1 MGMAASQARLLSL
14 TARIHGVEHQAQ
26 SIQNAK
32 VQLATQSDQVYQDY
46 MAAMNENVLAFDI
59 INGANGQTSTIAA
72 NFNNLC
78 SINRARPATAN
89 TTYALRNSQGLLIVE
104 DDVYEAYS
112 EGRYSNG
119 YEFAMYML
127 LGDGNINLFS
137 DADGDGL
144 TDDVIGALEK
154 AELEVLEDY
163 LLNNPGDS
171 RLRDLNTQIEKLAE
185 DADISITNLSYA
197 TIYDYEGIADGNP
210 AFKAE
215 EYKKLI
221 EELKNELY
229 KNHANEIYQEL
240 LNTYY
245 DELGE
250 EVPEINQEQ
259 FDYYVSIFNQIQACG
274 GCISINEYNG
284 PHGDAA
290 NDADWL
296 HNMVQ
301 SGLIS
306 VELVNV
312 DPKTGKTT
320 LSRTSP
326 SSDST
331 LSFREKTSIDN
342 RALAKAEAEY
352 EHKLKQIN
360 SIDKKYDLDL
370 SKLETER
377 NALTTELDTVKTV
390 IKDNVTRS
398 FKIFS

>member
-1 MGMAASQARLLSL
+1 MAASQARLLSL
-14 TARIHGVEHQAQ
+14 TARIHDVEHQAQ

-59 INGANGQTSTIAA
+59 INGANGQKSTIAA

-78 SINRARPATAN
+78 SINRAHPAVAG

-104 DDVYEAYS
+104 DNVYEAYS
-112 EGRYSNG
+112 EGRYKNG

-127 LGDGNINLFS
+127 LGDGNVNLFY
-137 DADGDGL
+137 DADSDGIV
-144 TDDVIGALEK
+144 DDVIGALEN

-163 LLNNPGDS
+163 LENNSGDS
-171 RLRDLNTQIEKLAE
+171 ILRTLCTQIEDLVE
-185 DADISITNLSYA
+185 GITTIPGNA
-197 TIYDYEGIADGNP
+197 TIYDYGETADADP
-210 AFKAE
+210 AFNE
-215 EYKKLI
+215 EKKENYKKLI
-221 EELKNELY
+221 EQLKNELY
-229 KNHANEIYQEL
+229 KNHANEIYQML
-240 LNTYY
+240 LTNASYG
-245 DELGE
+245 DLGE
-250 EVPEINQEQ
+250 GEVPDINQEQ

-274 GCISINEYNG
+274 GCISIDEYNG
-284 PHGDAA
+284 PHGNAA

-312 DPKTGKTT
+312 DPRTGKTT